1 MRYPMWFLVAISNYV
16 TQYLA
21 CSQKDP
27 SNEIYSPLGE
37 EIREMEELGPL
48 SST

>member
-1 MRYPMWFLVAISNYV
+1 MWFLVAISNYM

-27 SNEIYSPLGE
+27 SNEIYSSLGE
-37 EIREMEELGPL
+37 GIKEMEGLGPL